1 MIKDLLSYLYYIQ
14 NSIKESF
21 VIYLIIEVEINYP
34 KEEVE
39 IQEEKSTK
47 GKGKKA
53 YMISVSNTISE
64 LKRVKVYMFSLRTNT
79 N

>member
-21 VIYLIIEVEINYP
+21 VIYLIIEVKINYP

-53 YMISVSNTISE
+53 YTILVSNTILES
-64 LKRVKVYMFSLRTNT
+64 KYIKVYIFSLYINT

>member
-1 MIKDLLSYLYYIQ
+1 MIKDLLSYLYCIQ
-14 NSIKESF
+14 NSVKESF
-21 VIYLIIEVEINYP
+21 VIHLIIEVKIDYP

-53 YMISVSNTISE
+53 YIILVSNTISE
-64 LKRVKVYMFSLRTNT
+64 SKRIKVYMFSLYINT